1 MADYF
6 KEEREWSCLSKQE
19 LETIRLF
26 TESSGEEIKEV
37 VGKILTNN
45 FLSNDQLFKAW
56 DILTLIIEDNLGVD
70 LAPPESST
78 EIKEAMLRI
87 ASQKIPI

>member
-1 MADYF
+1 MDYF
-6 KEEREWSCLSKQE
+6 KEGREWSCLSKQE

-45 FLSNDQLFKAW
+45 FLSNDQLLKAR
-56 DILTLIIEDNLGVD
+56 DILTLIIEDNLGID
-70 LAPPESST
+70 LVQPESLT
-78 EIKEAMLRI
+78 EVKEAILYI
-87 ASQKIPI
+87 ISQKIPV